1 MEDQD
6 ILHAARSIQQALTG
20 ILNIECQIVGTSDL
34 TIVTLDSE
42 KAILVFRHPKYTDG
56 LVRLFLEAN
65 MKSSLAASIV
75 KIIANFLDAK
85 SWILD
90 QQFYYRESEGKTY
103 YGAEAEE
110 AKRIDSIRAQGFD
123 ICNYCDRVIPA
134 HEINNDGPC
143 SYCKDDVAKML
154 WM

>member
-6 ILHAARSIQQALTG
+6 ILHAAKSIHDALSSV
-20 ILNIECQIVGTSDL
+20 LNIDCQIVGTSDL
-34 TIVTLDSE
+34 STVMIDSE
-42 KAILVFRHPKYTDG
+42 KAILVFRHPKYEDG

-65 MKSSLAASIV
+65 MKSNLAASIV

-90 QQFYYRESEGKTY
+90 QQFYYRESEGKIY
-103 YGAEAEE
+103 YGTEAEE
-110 AKRIDSIRAQGFD
+110 AKRLDNIRSQGFD
-123 ICNYCDRVIPA
+123 ICVYCDRVIPA
-134 HEINNDGPC
+134 AEINNDGPC